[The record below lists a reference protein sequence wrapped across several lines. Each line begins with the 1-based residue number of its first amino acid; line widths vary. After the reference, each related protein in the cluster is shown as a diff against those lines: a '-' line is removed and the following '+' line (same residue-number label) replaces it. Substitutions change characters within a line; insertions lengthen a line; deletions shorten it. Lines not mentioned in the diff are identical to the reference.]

1 MEIKKVKIAH
11 LYPNE
16 LNLYGDA
23 GNVSCLYN
31 RLIWRGYKV
40 EIAGIGIGDKITDF
54 DIMFIGG
61 GQDREMNI
69 ISRDL
74 KRKAE
79 MIAYSIESGKTVLAI
94 CGGFQILGQ
103 YYRAADGNELS
114 LTGAL
119 PFYTIATS
127 QRMIGNIVT
136 QTKYGRLVGFENHSG
151 KTYLSGGLS
160 PLGTVVTGFGN
171 NAKDKTE
178 GVEYKNTF
186 ATYLHGPLL
195 PKNPAFADEI
205 LSRALNEKLDCLDD
219 YYENQCHRLLIERF
233 T

>member
-151 KTYLSGGLS
+151 KTYLSDGLS

>member
-31 RLIWRGYKV
+31 RLIWRGCKV

-119 PFYTIATS
+119 PFYTIGSS

-171 NAKDKTE
+171 NGKDKTE

-205 LSRALNEKLDCLDD
+205 LSRALNEKLDSLDD

>member
-127 QRMIGNIVT
+127 HRMIGNIVT

-151 KTYLSGGLS
+151 KTYLSDGLL
-160 PLGTVVTGFGN
+160 PLGTVVAGFGN

>member
-23 GNVSCLYN
+23 GNVSCLFN

-151 KTYLSGGLS
+151 KTYLSDGLS

>member
-23 GNVSCLYN
+23 GNISCLYN
-31 RLIWRGYKV
+31 RLAWRGYKV

-79 MIAYSIESGKTVLAI
+79 MITYSIESGKTVLAI

-103 YYRAADGNELS
+103 YYRAADGNELR

-119 PFYTIATS
+119 PFYTIGSS

-205 LSRALNEKLDCLDD
+205 LSRALNEKLDSLDD

>member
-23 GNVSCLYN
+23 GNISCLYN
-31 RLIWRGYKV
+31 RLVWRGYKV

-79 MIAYSIESGKTVLAI
+79 MITYSIESGKTVLAI

-103 YYRAADGNELS
+103 YYRAADGNELR

-119 PFYTIATS
+119 PFYTIGSS

-205 LSRALNEKLDCLDD
+205 LSRALNEKLDSLDD

>member
-151 KTYLSGGLS
+151 KTYLSDGLS

-186 ATYLHGPLL
+186 ATYFHGPLL

>member
-151 KTYLSGGLS
+151 KTYLSDGLS

-205 LSRALNEKLDCLDD
+205 LSRALNEKLDCIDD

>member
-11 LYPNE
+11 LYPDE

-74 KRKAE
+74 KRKTE

-103 YYRAADGNELS
+103 HYRAADGNELN

-119 PFYTIATS
+119 PFYTIGSS

-151 KTYLSGGLS
+151 KTYLSDGLS

>member
-151 KTYLSGGLS
+151 KTYLSDGLS

-178 GVEYKNTF
+178 GVECKNTF

-205 LSRALNEKLDCLDD
+205 LSRALNEKLDCIDD

>member
-11 LYPNE
+11 LYPDE

-79 MIAYSIESGKTVLAI
+79 MIAYSVESGKTVLAI

-103 YYRAADGNELS
+103 YYRAADGNELN

-119 PFYTIATS
+119 PFYTIGSS

-151 KTYLSGGLS
+151 KTYLSDGLS

>member
-114 LTGAL
+114 LTGTL

-151 KTYLSGGLS
+151 KTYLSNGLS